1 MKKQSFVFGA
11 ILLAVSGIFCKLLG
25 AIYKIPLTNILGSQ
39 GMGIYYLI
47 FPVYAFF
54 ITFSSNSFTTAIS
67 KMVSKQIAENKNLL
81 GYKTFKASLILL
93 SFLGFALGIILSSFS
108 YLIASL
114 QGLESAYI
122 CYLIIAP
129 SILLVS
135 VISSFKGYFQ
145 GLQNMTPTAVGQIL
159 EQLVKLSAGF
169 LFAKILG
176 KQGILFGT
184 MGALLGV
191 TLSEFVTVVFFV
203 LYFTFF
209 KRRTKIYLDFSKA
222 TDYEKQVSLKVLIKE
237 VFKTSI
243 PFTLSSIILPMS
255 LVIDSF
261 LIINI
266 LKSMHFDK
274 GFATSLLGLNSGVV
288 NTLVGLPSTLSV
300 AICMT
305 IIPYISFALS
315 KKDFKGI
322 NQKTELAVKLTLL
335 IAIPCVL
342 VFAFF
347 STQIIT
353 LLYGGTFESI
363 YELKVAASLL
373 TISSINVLYLSLL
386 QISTALLQSINKAYI
401 PVASLAVS
409 LIVKVLCEVFLI
421 NNPYLNIAGAVISNT
436 VCYFVSAVINIYY
449 FRKNILL
456 KFSFYRTIVCPII
469 AGLSMCFLIFLSFN
483 VLQTFLGFSLSVIF
497 SFVLGGVF
505 YLILVFIL
513 KTFTVEEQNSI
524 MFFKKFKTKKIENKS

>member
-1 MKKQSFVFGA
+1 
-11 ILLAVSGIFCKLLG
+11 
-25 AIYKIPLTNILGSQ
+25 
-39 GMGIYYLI
+39 
-47 FPVYAFF
+47 
-54 ITFSSNSFTTAIS
+54 
-67 KMVSKQIAENKNLL
+67 
-81 GYKTFKASLILL
+81 
-93 SFLGFALGIILSSFS
+93 
-108 YLIASL
+108 
-114 QGLESAYI
+114 
-122 CYLIIAP
+122 
-129 SILLVS
+129 
-135 VISSFKGYFQ
+135 
-145 GLQNMTPTAVGQIL
+145 
-159 EQLVKLSAGF
+159 
-169 LFAKILG
+169 
-176 KQGILFGT
+176 
-184 MGALLGV
+184 
-191 TLSEFVTVVFFV
+191 
-203 LYFTFF
+203 
-209 KRRTKIYLDFSKA
+209 
-222 TDYEKQVSLKVLIKE
+222 
-237 VFKTSI
+237 
-243 PFTLSSIILPMS
+243 
-255 LVIDSF
+255 
-261 LIINI
+261 
-266 LKSMHFDK
+266 
-274 GFATSLLGLNSGVV
+274 
-288 NTLVGLPSTLSV
+288 
-300 AICMT
+300 MT

-469 AGLSMCFLIFLSFN
+469 AGLSICFLIFLSFK

>member
-11 ILLAVSGIFCKLLG
+11 ILLAISGIFCKLLG
-25 AIYKIPLTNILGSQ
+25 AVYKIPLTNILGSH

-47 FPVYAFF
+47 FPIYAFF
-54 ITFSSNSFTTAIS
+54 ITFSSTSFTTAIS
-67 KMVSKQIAENKNLL
+67 KLVSKQIAENKKLL

-93 SFLGFALGIILSSFS
+93 TFLGFVLGIILSSFS

-145 GLQNMTPTAVGQIL
+145 GLQNMVPTAIGQIL

-169 LFAKILG
+169 LFAKVLS
-176 KQGILFGT
+176 KQGVLFGT

-191 TLSEFVTVVFFV
+191 TLSELIAVVFFIF
-203 LYFTFF
+203 YFTFF
-209 KRRTKIYLDFSKA
+209 KRKTKNFFDFSKA
-222 TDYEKQVSLKVLIKE
+222 TDYEKQLSLKVLMKE

-266 LKSMHFDK
+266 LKSMQFDK

-288 NTLVGLPSTLSV
+288 NTLVGLPSTLSI

-342 VFAFF
+342 VFVFF
-347 STQIIT
+347 SPYIIK
-353 LLYGGTFESI
+353 LLYGGTFESF
-363 YELKVAASLL
+363 YEFKVAASLL

-386 QISTALLQSINKAYI
+386 QISTALLQSVNKAYI

-409 LIVKVLCEVFLI
+409 LIIKVLCEVFLI

-436 VCYFVSAVINIYY
+436 VCYFVSAAINIFY
-449 FRKNILL
+449 FRKCIQLR
-456 KFSFYRTIVCPII
+456 FCFYRTIICPII
-469 AGLSMCFLIFLSFN
+469 AGLCMSFLIFLSLKI
-483 VLQTFLGFSLSVIF
+483 LQTFLSFSLSVVF
-497 SFVLGGVF
+497 SFVLGAVF
-505 YLILVFIL
+505 YLILIFIL
-513 KTFTVEEQNSI
+513 KTFTVEEQTSLL
-524 MFFKKFKTKKIENKS
+524 FFKKYKHKKVENKS